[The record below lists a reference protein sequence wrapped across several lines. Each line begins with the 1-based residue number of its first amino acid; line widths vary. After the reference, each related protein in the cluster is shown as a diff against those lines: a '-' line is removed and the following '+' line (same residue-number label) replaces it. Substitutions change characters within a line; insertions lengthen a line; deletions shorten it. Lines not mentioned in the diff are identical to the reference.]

1 MFDKILHASDGSK
14 HAFHAL
20 TLALAI
26 AKQNNSELHMVWCR
40 NPLYAGVHRGS
51 SRGHG
56 IGRRSNPWG
65 FPG

>member
-26 AKQNNSELHMVWCR
+26 AKQNKSELHMAAR
-40 NPLYAGVHRGS
+40 PL
-51 SRGHG
+51 
-56 IGRRSNPWG
+56 P
-65 FPG
+65 FPGTAASAYA